1 MGFIMSLLDRLANSA
16 NRGGSCTTES
26 RSERLGIALAAVA
39 SNRALI
45 EAVAAEM
52 STGIEGALRFWMSQI
67 EEALRDPGLT
77 TLGRMH
83 AVQEILNCYH
93 RAYGNTGGPRDG
105 YAA

>member
-1 MGFIMSLLDRLANSA
+1 MHNGVAIRKVGIVLA
-16 NRGGSCTTES
+16 T
-26 RSERLGIALAAVA
+26 VA
-39 SNRALI
+39 SDRALI

-52 STGIEGALRFWMSQI
+52 STGIEGAVSFWMSQI
-67 EEALRDPGLT
+67 DEALRDPGLT

-93 RAYGNTGGPRDG
+93 RACGNTGGPRDG